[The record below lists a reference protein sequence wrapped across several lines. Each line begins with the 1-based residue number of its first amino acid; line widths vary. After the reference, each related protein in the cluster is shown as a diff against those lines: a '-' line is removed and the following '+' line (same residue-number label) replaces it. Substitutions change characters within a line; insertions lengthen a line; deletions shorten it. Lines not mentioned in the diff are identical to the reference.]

1 LVSFWFG
8 LYRFLLA
15 AKCQG
20 KKDHHRKP
28 DQNKSQGQNEKQTQ
42 SKTQSPG
49 QNRKKRKRKNRR
61 SGRTLNPNMSRQNF
75 LNMKRELQKNTLP
88 VVTSDNNTGFTTDW
102 TLTDNYIEQL
112 RAKQRMGLVL
122 SDIERA
128 DLYLHERDNRASA
141 VMQAQQ
147 PAPYVQDNQAQPL
160 PAATAGRMLFALG
173 AVSAG
178 GGIVAIALAAVKSAL
193 LWVSANGAII
203 AGIGIVVF
211 VGVMLLSYLMQP
223 KQKETEIVNPTE
235 KPSVYVNVT
244 VEVK

>member
-1 LVSFWFG
+1 
-8 LYRFLLA
+8 
-15 AKCQG
+15 
-20 KKDHHRKP
+20 
-28 DQNKSQGQNEKQTQ
+28 
-42 SKTQSPG
+42 
-49 QNRKKRKRKNRR
+49 
-61 SGRTLNPNMSRQNF
+61 MSRQNF
-75 LNMKRELQKNTLP
+75 RNMKRELQTNILH
-88 VVTSDNNTGFTTDW
+88 VGTSDNGTGFTTDW

-112 RAKQRMGLVL
+112 RAKQRMGLTL

-128 DLYLHERDNRASA
+128 DLYLHERDNRTSA

-147 PAPYVQDNQAQPL
+147 PAPYIQEVQAQPL

-178 GGIVAIALAAVKSAL
+178 GGILAIALAAVKSAL
-193 LWVSANGAII
+193 VWVSANGAII
-203 AGIGIVVF
+203 AVGGIVVF

-223 KQKETEIVNPTE
+223 KQKEVEIVNQTE